1 MRVLLRRPRRRGR
14 HHHQRPASTC
24 DTAALRGH
32 PPLTPERIRDHRFT
46 IRRRGLDPAEITA
59 FLDRVA
65 GELAVART
73 ALTAVR
79 EENLRI
85 KNALRCWQSAQAPTA
100 RELARW

>member
-14 HHHQRPASTC
+14 HHLRPPSTS
-24 DTAALRGH
+24 DNALRGH
-32 PPLTPERIRDHRFT
+32 PQLTPERIRGHRFT

-65 GELAVART
+65 DELAVART

-85 KNALRCWQSAQAPTA
+85 KNALRSWQTAQAPSA
-100 RELARW
+100 RELTRW

>member
-1 MRVLLRRPRRRGR
+1 MRVLLRSPRRRGR
-14 HHHQRPASTC
+14 HHFRPPSTS
-24 DTAALRGH
+24 DSVALRH
-32 PPLTPERIRDHRFT
+32 PPLTPERIRDHQFT

-59 FLDRVA
+59 FLARIAD
-65 GELAVART
+65 ELAVART

-85 KNALRCWQSAQAPTA
+85 KNALRTWQTAQAPSA

>member
-1 MRVLLRRPRRRGR
+1 MRVLLRSPRRRGR
-14 HHHQRPASTC
+14 HHLRPPSTS
-24 DTAALRGH
+24 DDAVLRY

-59 FLDRVA
+59 FLARVA
-65 GELAVART
+65 DELAVART

-85 KNALRCWQSAQAPTA
+85 KNALRTWQTAQAPSA
-100 RELARW
+100 RGLARW

>member
-14 HHHQRPASTC
+14 HHLRPPSTS
-24 DTAALRGH
+24 DNAALRGH
-32 PPLTPERIRDHRFT
+32 PQLTPERIRDYQFT
-46 IRRRGLDPAEITA
+46 VRRRGLDPAEITA

-65 GELAVART
+65 DELAVART

-85 KNALRCWQSAQAPTA
+85 KNALRSWQTVQAPTA